1 MKVIK
6 AVCIFPHTRRQDN
19 KKGKKGSSYM
29 MEFSLWKQLKKKL
42 RRSRRPVWQLGCCL
56 GAAIA
61 LSAIL
66 APTGIQ
72 AQVWQRNTVQLIQEP
87 SVQAQSVIQMLDEQQ
102 GPITV
107 KLHRFYICGE
117 EQSLLGQMDAA
128 VILELLRQHPE
139 WMAVQEKSGAIV
151 MQQHIDDMSEACKRN
166 AFISL
171 DKHGNLSLF
180 EGSPKKEKVLKTFF
194 QLDVRYMESNLPKEQ
209 VDDLMNGIRITDKD
223 AYNSVLST
231 FSDYAVEKSEKVMK
245 RTY

>member
-1 MKVIK
+1 
-6 AVCIFPHTRRQDN
+6 
-19 KKGKKGSSYM
+19 M

-72 AQVWQRNTVQLIQEP
+72 AQRNTVQLIQEP

-107 KLHRFYICGE
+107 KLHRFYMRRGAVSACQNRTSELQLSFSGSI
-117 EQSLLGQMDAA
+117 QSGWLSRRNLA
-128 VILELLRQHPE
+128 
-139 WMAVQEKSGAIV
+139 AIV

-166 AFISL
+166 AFIGL

-180 EGSPKKEKVLKTFF
+180 EGSPKEGESAKNFF
-194 QLDVRYMESNLPKEQ
+194 SVGRSLYGEQ
-209 VDDLMNGIRITDKD
+209 PAKGTGR
-223 AYNSVLST
+223 
-231 FSDYAVEKSEKVMK
+231 
-245 RTY
+245 